1 MPHISQTKSVIKIGR
16 RVSGVENNTTTG
28 EKVVFCPYCGDA
40 NHFARNAC
48 GANAVK
54 KCEHFSSLL
63 METSNHGELK
73 HNYYARF
80 KK

>member
-1 MPHISQTKSVIKIGR
+1 MLHTTQTKSIIKIGR
-16 RVSGVENNTTTG
+16 RVSDIENSTAG

-40 NHFARNAC
+40 NHFARNSC

-54 KCEHFSSLL
+54 KCKHFSSLL
-63 METSNHGELK
+63 METSNHGELRYD
-73 HNYYARF
+73 YYARF

>member
-1 MPHISQTKSVIKIGR
+1 MPQTTSKKSIIKIGT
-16 RVSGVENNTTTG
+16 RVSGVENNTES
-28 EKVVFCPYCGDA
+28 EKVIYCPYCGDA
-40 NHFARNAC
+40 NHFARNPS

-63 METSNHGELK
+63 MEASNHGELK
-73 HNYYARF
+73 YKYYARF